1 MSVQRSGA
9 GNGAGLV
16 LLRLALGL
24 VLLAACTSGQQSSYG
39 LDGTERLRAGSGVV
53 VRWTLAV
60 DPSGSRY
67 VPIEQAAPAVD
78 PRARRVYVGSTE
90 GTLWALDADDGKKR
104 YGYRANAA
112 IEAQPAVDSQRDE
125 VYATTVTGQLVALQ
139 GASGA
144 LRWKAEAD
152 GSISQPALLSEDAVY
167 VVTDTDLVVAFARN
181 DGKVLWRYRREPH
194 EGFAIAGHAGLALAG
209 SKLLT
214 GFGDGVVVALDSSD
228 GRLLWEADT
237 SVDLEDLDPTRRFT
251 DIDTTPLVVDDTV
264 YVASFSG
271 GLYALELANGSVR
284 AHEGGLRGATGL
296 TATQDA
302 LIIASAE
309 RGVVCLDLPSLSL
322 RWQRAL
328 PGGAPSLPLVR
339 GDRVYVSESLGALLA
354 LGLADGREL
363 GRLQT
368 RHGFTAPAMLDGHR
382 GFALSNAGTLYAF
395 AY

>member
-1 MSVQRSGA
+1 VSVRRLGCRDCA
-9 GNGAGLV
+9 LFALAPT
-16 LLRLALGL
+16 LLALFG
-24 VLLAACTSGQQSSYG
+24 ACTGKQQSSYG
-39 LDGTERLRAGSGVV
+39 LEGTERLRSGAAVI
-53 VRWTLAV
+53 VRWTLPL
-60 DPSGSRY
+60 DPAGERY
-67 VPIEQAAPAVD
+67 VPVEQAAPAVD
-78 PRARRVYVGSTE
+78 PEAGRVYVGSTE

-112 IEAQPAVDSQRDE
+112 IEAQPVVDPQRDE
-125 VYATTVTGQLVALQ
+125 VYAATVTGQVLALH

-167 VVTDTDLVVAFARN
+167 VVTDTDLVVAFART

-209 SKLLT
+209 SRLLT

-228 GRLLWEADT
+228 GRLLWESDT

-251 DIDTTPLVVDDTV
+251 DVDTTPLVVGDTV

-271 GLYALELANGSVR
+271 GLYALELDSGGVR
-284 AHEGGLRGATGL
+284 AHEGALIGVTGL
-296 TATQDA
+296 TATEDA

-309 RGVVCLDLPSLSL
+309 RGVVCLDLPALSL

-354 LGLADGREL
+354 LALADGREL

-395 AY
+395 VY

>member
-1 MSVQRSGA
+1 VSVSRSRAVRRTSSIAWGF
-9 GNGAGLV
+9 V
-16 LLRLALGL
+16 LF
-24 VLLAACTSGQQSSYG
+24 AACTSGRQSSYG
-39 LDGTERLRAGSGVV
+39 LDGTERLSTGSGVV
-53 VRWTLAV
+53 VRWTLRV
-60 DPSGSRY
+60 DPAGTRY
-67 VPIEQAAPAVD
+67 VPVEQAAPAVD
-78 PRARRVYVGSTE
+78 PRAGRVYVGSTE

-112 IEAQPAVDSQRDE
+112 IEAPPAVDSQRDE

-139 GASGA
+139 GAKGT

-152 GSISQPALLSEDAVY
+152 GSISQPALLSDDAVY
-167 VVTDTDLVVAFARN
+167 VVTDTDVVVAFARD
-181 DGKVLWRYRREPH
+181 DGQVLWRYRREPH

-228 GRLLWEADT
+228 GRLLWESDT

-251 DIDTTPLVVDDTV
+251 DIDTTPLVVDDAV

-302 LIIASAE
+302 LIIASAD
-309 RGVVCLDLPSLSL
+309 RGVVCLDLPALSL

-328 PGGAPSLPLVR
+328 PGGSPSLPLVR

-382 GFALSNAGTLYAF
+382 GFALSNAGMLYAF
-395 AY
+395 VY

>member
-1 MSVQRSGA
+1 MIVRYSGA
-9 GNGAGLV
+9 CDGALIVLAASLLV
-16 LLRLALGL
+16 G
-24 VLLAACTSGQQSSYG
+24 ACTSKQGSHG
-39 LDGTERLRAGSGVV
+39 LDGTERLRSGGAVT
-53 VRWTLAV
+53 VRWTLPL
-60 DPSGSRY
+60 DPANQRY
-67 VPIEQAAPAVD
+67 VPVEQAAPAVD
-78 PRARRVYVGSTE
+78 PRAGRVYVGSTR
-90 GTLWALDADDGKKR
+90 GTLWALDADDGRKR

-112 IEAQPAVDSQRDE
+112 IEAQPVVDSQRDE
-125 VYATTVTGQLVALQ
+125 IYATTVTGQLIALH
-139 GASGA
+139 GASGT

-167 VVTDTDLVVAFARN
+167 VVTDTDLVVAFART
-181 DGKVLWRYRREPH
+181 DGKMLWRYRREPH

-228 GRLLWEADT
+228 GRLLWESDT

-251 DIDTTPLVVDDTV
+251 DVDTTPLVVDDVV

-271 GLYALELANGSVR
+271 GLYALELESGSVR

-302 LIIASAE
+302 LIIGTAE

-328 PGGAPSLPLVR
+328 YGGAPSLPLVR
-339 GDRVYVSESLGALLA
+339 DDRVYVSESLGALLA
-354 LGLADGREL
+354 LSLADGREL
-363 GRLQT
+363 GRLHT

-382 GFALSNAGTLYAF
+382 GFALSNAGMLYAF
-395 AY
+395 VY